1 MNKTEDIFNKAKNE
15 VQKLWDNQNELS
27 DFVKFPDNLIL
38 KNIKSKKVPI
48 TNRLLNWKNNINTN
62 HKDVHLAIS
71 ALSPYAKW
79 EQGYDEKDVGND
91 FLNKYGFFEL
101 IGPEFQF

>member
-38 KNIKSKKVPI
+38 KNIVI
-48 TNRLLNWKNNINTN
+48 
-62 HKDVHLAIS
+62 
-71 ALSPYAKW
+71 
-79 EQGYDEKDVGND
+79 
-91 FLNKYGFFEL
+91 
-101 IGPEFQF
+101 

>member
-1 MNKTEDIFNKAKNE
+1 MNKTEDIFNNAKNE

-48 TNRLLNWKNNINTN
+48 TNRLLNWKDNINTN
-62 HKDVHLAIS
+62 TAASHL
-71 ALSPYAKW
+71 LLKRKYWAKSNK
-79 EQGYDEKDVGND
+79 GYPVFAKE
-91 FLNKYGFFEL
+91 
-101 IGPEFQF
+101 